1 MTNTEGPSMTD
12 KQRIATN
19 PVAGE
24 RVKFRRGEVRIDEVT
39 DDTVYFVRWRGNSE
53 IGEPIRKTRAEWR
66 LAVERESP

>member
-1 MTNTEGPSMTD
+1 MTNTKGPSMTD

-19 PVAGE
+19 PAAGE

-39 DDTVYFVRWRGNSE
+39 DDTVYFVRWRGDAE
-53 IGEPIRKTRAEWR
+53 IGEPIRKTRDEWR